1 MNVVGLCFFTYSFK
15 GDAMSKKKML
25 FVYNPKAGKERIRSN
40 LLDIIDIFSKA
51 GYEVTVHPTQG
62 AGDATKAVK
71 NRENVYDIVAC
82 SGGDGTLDEVVNGMW
97 KSKIKVPIGYVPAGS
112 TNDFAMSLGIPAD
125 MHASAEALV
134 RGKEYTCDI
143 GVMNKDTFVYI
154 AAFGIFT
161 DVSYLTKQDIKN
173 VLGHMAYIFEGAK
186 RLSEIRSYHLKVT
199 SDQGVIEDDFIFGM
213 VTNSISVGGFK
224 DITGKNVK
232 LDDGVF
238 EVTLAKLPDNMLD
251 MSNLLASFINR
262 DIDTEQMYCFKTNH
276 IVFESKDEI
285 AWTRDGEFGGLH
297 TKVDIKNENK
307 ALTIM
312 VPPRSSFVHK
322 TLKDY

>member
-1 MNVVGLCFFTYSFK
+1 MN
-15 GDAMSKKKML
+15 KKKML

-51 GYEVTVHPTQG
+51 GYEVTVHPTQER
-62 AGDATKAVK
+62 GDATKAVK
-71 NRENVYDIVAC
+71 SRENIYDIVTC

-97 KSKIKVPIGYVPAGS
+97 KSKKRVPIGYVPAGS
-112 TNDFAMSLGIPAD
+112 TNDFAMSLGIPAA

-134 RGKEYTCDI
+134 NGQEYACDI
-143 GVMNKDTFVYI
+143 GVMNNETFVYI

-161 DVSYLTKQDIKN
+161 DVSYLTRQDIKN
-173 VLGHMAYIFEGAK
+173 VLGHMAYIIEGAK

-199 SDQGVIEDDFIFGM
+199 TDEGVIEDDFVFGM

-238 EVTLAKLPDNMLD
+238 EVTLVKLPDNMLD
-251 MSNLLASFINR
+251 MSNLLASFLNR
-262 DIDTEQMYCFKTNH
+262 DIDTEQMYCFKTKH
-276 IVFESKDEI
+276 IEFESKDEI
-285 AWTRDGEFGGLH
+285 AWTRDGEFGGSH
-297 TKVDIKNENK
+297 THVDIKNVNK
-307 ALTIM
+307 AIKILI
-312 VPPRSSFVHK
+312 PQRS
-322 TLKDY
+322 

>member
-1 MNVVGLCFFTYSFK
+1 MN
-15 GDAMSKKKML
+15 KKKML

-51 GYEVTVHPTQG
+51 GYEVTVHPTQER
-62 AGDATKAVK
+62 GDATKAVK
-71 NRENVYDIVAC
+71 SRENIYDIVTC

-97 KSKIKVPIGYVPAGS
+97 KSKKRVPIGYVPAGS
-112 TNDFAMSLGIPAD
+112 TNDFAMSLGIPAA

-134 RGKEYTCDI
+134 NGEEYACDI
-143 GVMNKDTFVYI
+143 GVMNNETFVYI

-161 DVSYLTKQDIKN
+161 DVSYLTRQDIKN

-199 SDQGVIEDDFIFGM
+199 TDEGVIEDDFVFGM

-238 EVTLAKLPDNMLD
+238 EVTLVKLPDNMLD
-251 MSNLLASFINR
+251 MSNLLASFLNR
-262 DIDTEQMYCFKTNH
+262 NIDTEQMYCFKTKH
-276 IVFESKDEI
+276 IEFESKEEI
-285 AWTRDGEFGGLH
+285 AWTRDGEFGGSH
-297 TKVDIKNENK
+297 TYVDIKNVNK
-307 ALTIM
+307 AIKIM
-312 VPPRSSFVHK
+312 IPQRS
-322 TLKDY
+322 

>member
-1 MNVVGLCFFTYSFK
+1 
-15 GDAMSKKKML
+15 MSKKKML
-25 FVYNPKAGKERIRSN
+25 FVYNPRAGKERIRSN
-40 LLDIIDIFSKA
+40 LLDIIDIFAKA
-51 GYEVTVHPTQG
+51 GYEVTVHPTQA
-62 AGDATKAVK
+62 AGDAVKAVK
-71 NRENVYDIVAC
+71 NREDIYDIVTC

-97 KSKIKVPIGYVPAGS
+97 KSKNQVPIGYVPAGS
-112 TNDFAMSLGIPAD
+112 TNDFAMSLGIPSE

-134 RGKEYTCDI
+134 KGKEYACDI
-143 GVMNKDTFVYI
+143 GIMNKDIFVYI

-199 SDQGVIEDDFIFGM
+199 TDQGVIEDDFVFGM

-224 DITGKNVK
+224 DITGKNVT

-238 EVTLAKLPDNMLD
+238 EVTLVKLPDNMFD
-251 MSNLLASFINR
+251 MSNLIASFLNR

-276 IVFESKDEI
+276 VVFESKEEI
-285 AWTRDGEFGGLH
+285 AWTRDGEFGGNH
-297 TKVDIKNENK
+297 KRVDIRNENK
-307 ALTIM
+307 AIKIM
-312 VPPRSSFVHK
+312 VPSSSSFVHK